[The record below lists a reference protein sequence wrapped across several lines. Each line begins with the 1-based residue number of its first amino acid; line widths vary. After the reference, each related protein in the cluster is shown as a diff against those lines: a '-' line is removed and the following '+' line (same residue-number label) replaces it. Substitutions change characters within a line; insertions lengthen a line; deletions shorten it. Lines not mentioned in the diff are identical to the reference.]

1 MSFIDWYNNYQD
13 WIMLVSMI
21 IVLMIV
27 LTIFYFLSKKGMDV
41 FFTRKGVHISAGCY
55 IFFWLMASDNS
66 WARWVGAILPFVTA
80 IIFLLI
86 GLKVIPGRFMVD
98 SMSRT
103 GEPFDLI
110 KGTLFYAL
118 VMTLICVFIWKDQPW
133 GLIIIMTIAWGD
145 GIAPIAGRY
154 FGKHKYRTIGGG
166 VEKTLEGS
174 IAMFIFS
181 VAFSYLIVFL
191 FGLVQGEN
199 WLFGDIYP
207 WLWGKI
213 LILALVGTIAEG
225 LSPTDFDNLTVPIAM
240 VLISWAMGLQWLNPL
255 T

>member
-13 WIMLVSMI
+13 WIMLVCMI
-21 IVLMIV
+21 LVLVIVLV
-27 LTIFYFLSKKGMDV
+27 IFYILSKKGMDV
-41 FFTRKGVHISAGCY
+41 FFTRKGVHISGGCY
-55 IFFWLMASDNS
+55 SFFWLMASDNS
-66 WARWVGAILPFVTA
+66 WARWVGAILPFLTA
-80 IIFLLI
+80 ILFILI
-86 GLKVIPGRFMVD
+86 GLKIIPGRFMVD

-118 VMTLICVFIWKDQPW
+118 VMALICVFIWKDQPW

-154 FGKHKYRTIGGG
+154 FGKHKYRSIGG
-166 VEKTLEGS
+166 VEKSLEGS

-191 FGLVQGEN
+191 FGLVHGQD
-199 WLFGDIYP
+199 WLFGGIWP

-213 LILALVGTIAEG
+213 LILAFVATIAEG
-225 LSPTDFDNLTVPIAM
+225 LSPTDFDNLTVPIVM
-240 VLISWAMGLQWLNPL
+240 VLISWAMGLEWLNPL